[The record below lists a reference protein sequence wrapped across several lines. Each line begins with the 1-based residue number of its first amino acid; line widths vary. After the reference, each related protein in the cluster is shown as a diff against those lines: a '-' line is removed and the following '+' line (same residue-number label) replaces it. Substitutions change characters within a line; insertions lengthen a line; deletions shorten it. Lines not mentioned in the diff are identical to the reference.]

1 MTGQFCEA
9 DHTNP
14 TKTDSAGL
22 ASGMRHLLAIVLLL
36 TLAVDLRAGES
47 PGDGHDTAE
56 DVAAILRLAIDRGV
70 PMFNGGDPAG
80 CAAVY
85 EVALVSV
92 VRLRPEGFDAS
103 RLARGLAEGRAAT
116 DAEARAWAYR
126 LAMDDALD
134 ELSDAGFEPIIESE
148 LPAGFPGPGPV
159 GQVVLKDYPAYRGA
173 YTDNGRGFWSLFN
186 HIQRN
191 DIAMTAPVAMG
202 MDVET
207 IDAGEPTDVAMT
219 SMAFLYRDPDMGE
232 LGADPDD
239 PGVEVIDW
247 PAQTVLSIGVRG
259 SRSAVKI
266 RDTLARLDEAL
277 AQRADTVKLPESGKT
292 YRLLGYN
299 SPMVPEN
306 RRFFE
311 VQLVV
316 ERVD

>member
-1 MTGQFCEA
+1 
-9 DHTNP
+9 
-14 TKTDSAGL
+14 
-22 ASGMRHLLAIVLLL
+22 
-36 TLAVDLRAGES
+36 
-47 PGDGHDTAE
+47 
-56 DVAAILRLAIDRGV
+56 
-70 PMFNGGDPAG
+70 MFNGGDPAG

-92 VRLRPEGFDAS
+92 VRLRPEGFDTS
-103 RLARGLAEGRAAT
+103 RLARGLEEGRAAT

-126 LAMDDALD
+126 LAMDDTLD
-134 ELSDAGFEPIIESE
+134 ELADAGFQPTIESE
-148 LPAGFPGPGPV
+148 LPVGFPGPGPV
-159 GQVVLKDYPAYRGA
+159 GQVIVKDYPAYRGA

-207 IDAGEPTDVAMT
+207 TDVGDPADVNMT
-219 SMAFLYRDPDMGE
+219 SMAFLYRSPDMGG
-232 LGADPDD
+232 LGIDPDD
-239 PGVEVIDW
+239 AGVEVIDW

-259 SRSAVKI
+259 SRSAAKI
-266 RDTLARLDEAL
+266 GDALTQLDEAL
-277 AQRADTVKLPESGKT
+277 AQHADTVKLPESGKT

-316 ERVD
+316 ERID

>member
-1 MTGQFCEA
+1 
-9 DHTNP
+9 
-14 TKTDSAGL
+14 
-22 ASGMRHLLAIVLLL
+22 MRHFLVTVLLL
-36 TLAVDLRAGES
+36 TFAVSPSAQERAAA
-47 PGDGHDTAE
+47 TVE
-56 DVAAILRLAIDRGV
+56 DVASILRLAIDRGV

-92 VRLRPEGFDAS
+92 VRLQPEGFDAS
-103 RLARGLAEGRAAT
+103 RLARGLAEGRAAA

-126 LAMDDALD
+126 LAMDDTLAEIGD
-134 ELSDAGFEPIIESE
+134 VGFQPIIESE
-148 LPAGFPGPGPV
+148 LPVGFPGPGPV
-159 GQVVLKDYPAYRGA
+159 GRVVIKDYPAYRGA

-191 DIAMTAPVAMG
+191 DIAMTAPVAME

-207 IDAGEPTDVAMT
+207 TDAGEPAGVDMT
-219 SMAFLYRDPDMGE
+219 SMAFLYRDPDMGA

-239 PGVEVIDW
+239 TNVEVIDW

-259 SRSAVKI
+259 SRTSASVREAI
-266 RDTLARLDEAL
+266 AQLDAAL
-277 AQRADTVKLPESGKT
+277 AEHADIVKLPDAGRA
-292 YRLLGYN
+292 YRVLGYN
-299 SPMVPEN
+299 SPMIPEN

-316 ERVD
+316 EKVQ